1 MASPL
6 PLVLEPYFFLR
17 RGQWNIPQHFIKSA
31 VWVPYHQNK
40 EGTPRYFTQFYH
52 NNPNSLY
59 PVEFNFDLIS
69 WVDIRYS
76 NSNSKW
82 IAYRLTNFK
91 ILCLTEEER
100 NTVQSDWGPLNGQE
114 DPLASEP
121 EQIEPHEEGPSGNKE
136 DNEDIH
142 IPTTNLLD
150 QEEQQLATLAGQIP
164 AAEIAQT
171 SIIPRPPS

>member
-59 PVEFNFDLIS
+59 PVEFNFNLIS

-82 IAYRLTNFK
+82 IAYRLTNFET
-91 ILCLTEEER
+91 LCLTEEER
-100 NTVQSDWGPLNGQE
+100 SIVRSDWGPLNGQE
-114 DPLASEP
+114 DPLVSEP
-121 EQIEPHEEGPSGNKE
+121 EQIEPLSKE
-136 DNEDIH
+136 VSDNEDIH
-142 IPTTNLLD
+142 ILTTDLLN
-150 QEEQQLATLAGQIP
+150 QEEQQLATLARQIP
-164 AAEIAQT
+164 AEEIAQAP
-171 SIIPRPPS
+171 IIP